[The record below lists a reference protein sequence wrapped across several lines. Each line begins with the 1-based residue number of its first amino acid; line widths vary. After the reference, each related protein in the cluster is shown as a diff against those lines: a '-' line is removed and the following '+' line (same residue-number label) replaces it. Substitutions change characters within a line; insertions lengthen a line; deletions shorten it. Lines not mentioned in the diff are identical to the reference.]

1 MVVQALSR
9 NISGMRYSADITA
22 GSLKVRESRIIADLL
37 LRAVSDDDW
46 DDAIYGKN
54 LLQARSPATAKRL
67 TRLIRNRLESMEP
80 DLWRLVRDGS
90 GNVATHAA
98 LAAAVKHSHLLG
110 DFLDTVVRE
119 QFRVFNE
126 TLPKTLFDE
135 FLRDCRGREP
145 DMPEFT
151 ETTSKKLQTTVYYI
165 LVQGGYLSDTRR
177 LRLQNVHIA
186 TSVMGYLEEHREE
199 YVMRCMQVSP

>member
-1 MVVQALSR
+1 
-9 NISGMRYSADITA
+9 MRFSADLTA
-22 GSLKVRESRIIADLL
+22 GSLKIRESRIIADLL
-37 LRAVSDDDW
+37 LQAVGDDVW
-46 DDAIYGKN
+46 EDAICGKN

-67 TRLIRNRLESMEP
+67 TRLIRKRLELTGP

-90 GNVATHAA
+90 GVVATHAV

-110 DFLDTVVRE
+110 DFLDMVVRE

-126 TLPKTLFDE
+126 MLPKKLFDE

-151 ETTSKKLQTTVYYI
+151 EATSRKLQTTVYHI
-165 LVQGGYLSDTRR
+165 LVQAGYLSDTRT
-177 LRLQNVHIA
+177 LRLQTVHIA
-186 TSVMGYLEEHREE
+186 APVIAHLEEQGEDH
-199 YVMRCMQVSP
+199 VLRCIEVSP

>member
-1 MVVQALSR
+1 
-9 NISGMRYSADITA
+9 MRFSADLTA
-22 GSLKVRESRIIADLL
+22 GSLKIRESRIIADLL
-37 LRAVSDDDW
+37 LQAVGDDVW
-46 DDAIYGKN
+46 EDAICGKN

-67 TRLIRNRLESMEP
+67 TRLIRKRLELTGP

-90 GNVATHAA
+90 GVVATHAV

-110 DFLDTVVRE
+110 DFLDMVVRE

-126 TLPKTLFDE
+126 MLPKKRFDE

-151 ETTSKKLQTTVYYI
+151 EATSRKLQTTVYHI
-165 LVQGGYLSDTRR
+165 LVQAGYLSDTRT
-177 LRLQNVHIA
+177 LRLQTVHIA
-186 TSVMGYLEEHREE
+186 APVIAHLEEQGEDH
-199 YVMRCMQVSP
+199 VLRCIEVSP